1 MCQVFLMYVFMLNR
15 QSTLTWPNSI
25 RMSPSIQEWTKN
37 NLWKTASKKFERVCL
52 PKADYTPPQIF

>member
-25 RMSPSIQEWTKN
+25 RMSPSIQEWTK
-37 NLWKTASKKFERVCL
+37 
-52 PKADYTPPQIF
+52 